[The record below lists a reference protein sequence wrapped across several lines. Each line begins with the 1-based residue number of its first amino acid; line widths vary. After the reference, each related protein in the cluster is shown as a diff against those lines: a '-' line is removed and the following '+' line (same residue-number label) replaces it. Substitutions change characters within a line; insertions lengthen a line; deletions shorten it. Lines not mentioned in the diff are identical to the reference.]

1 MKKSKRLD
9 LVSMVVKEHDIH
21 TKAEIVDYIEQHF
34 GIRYSPATISRDL
47 NELKIYKMPSEN
59 QQRCYRQYN
68 DNAPKEAKARLID
81 LYQEEII
88 SLSIKDTYLIIKTT
102 PGFAQTV
109 NFYIDQMNLKEVIG
123 TIGGNDTILVITHSN
138 ELSKFVH
145 YKLFDQTYETPHVKH

>member
-1 MKKSKRLD
+1 MKKRKRLD

-34 GIRYSPATISRDL
+34 GIRYSLATISRDL
-47 NELKIYKMPSEN
+47 NELKIYKMPAEH

-68 DNAPKEAKARLID
+68 ENAQKEAKERLIK
-81 LYQEEII
+81 LYQEDIV
-88 SLSIKDTYLIIKTT
+88 SLIIKDTYLIIKTS

-109 NFYIDQMNLKEVIG
+109 NYYIDQLDLKEVIG
-123 TIGGNDTILVITHSN
+123 TVGGNDTILVITQSN

-145 YKLFDQTYETPHVKH
+145 YKLFGQTYEASHVAR